1 MSAVIDTA
9 AAEGVRARH
18 SRALPAALVAAR
30 ALDWV
35 LAGAV
40 FAVAFTVYNL
50 TLAPGLTYASLDGNE
65 LATVPH
71 QLGLLH
77 SPGYP
82 FYTWIGKL
90 FTLVP
95 AGDVAHRMNLMSATG
110 GAGACALLYA
120 IVVLLTRSRPVA
132 LFAALLFSFS
142 PALWSQSVITE
153 VYAPN
158 AFMFALTVFVFLS
171 WGERLRRGM
180 GSGGR
185 DKAASLLFCGGC
197 LVFGLS
203 LGTHLSNLALA
214 PALAVYVLLLRGL
227 RPLDL
232 RTLLAGAGLFALA
245 ACQFVWL
252 PLRAD
257 TLNDGLMLRYKP
269 DDLGNIYAYV
279 FNVFS
284 EDRFAFPLS
293 ALPDRLSTY
302 AGLLSENFGVVGCG
316 LALAGAWEMA
326 RRQRKAFCFL
336 AVAYLTEI
344 AYFTQYNV
352 PDIAVFFI
360 PAHLLFAVFVGF
372 GVRWLVTATA
382 GVAPRRPAARSVL
395 SLSFCALFAVPLT
408 LQVSGGWSQ
417 NDRSGDTTV
426 RDFYQEVFRVVPE
439 GSVLLGRPG
448 VPGFDLFHHYQM
460 GSPRPK
466 IDVPQLEAPDA
477 FTAAELDG
485 RPLYLVAAPDV
496 IRHSTKGVDG
506 QALLPEELWY
516 VPVLAAPS
524 PHVSWLGGHPLTL
537 YRAQSE
543 PPPFVVPEAHPQHAV
558 GVEMD
563 GVRLLGFDIDRTR
576 VDAGGTLH
584 LRLYWEAVKPPALSF
599 YKVSLVLGDARFRET
614 HTLGFGLIERLQRE
628 GRLSAGFTFV
638 EDYRL
643 VVTSGLSE
651 GKRTLRLLTC
661 DFGTMGSREEASV
674 DLIEIDALSGGRSDV
689 SAQGD
694 GPTQQDMEAIEKA
707 YEEYREKPAQLKW

>member
-1 MSAVIDTA
+1 MSAVIETA
-9 AAEGVRARH
+9 AAEGVRARL
-18 SRALPAALVAAR
+18 SRVLPATLVSAR
-30 ALDWV
+30 ARDWV

-40 FAVAFTVYNL
+40 FAVSFAVYNL

-82 FYTWIGKL
+82 FYTWLGKL

-95 AGDVAHRMNLMSATG
+95 VGDVAYRMNLMSATG
-110 GAGACALLYA
+110 AAGACALLYA
-120 IVVLLTRSRPVA
+120 IVVLLARNRPIA

-142 PALWSQSVITE
+142 PALWSQAVITE
-153 VYAPN
+153 VYAAN
-158 AFMFALTVFVFLS
+158 AFMFALTVFLFLR

-185 DKAASLLFCGGC
+185 DTAARLLFCGGC

-214 PALAVYVLLLRGL
+214 PALAVYVFLLRRL
-227 RPLDL
+227 RPLDP

-257 TLNDGLMLRYKP
+257 TLNDELMLRYKP
-269 DDLGNIYAYV
+269 DDPGSIYAYV

-302 AGLLSENFGVVGCG
+302 AGLVSENFGIVGCG
-316 LALAGAWEMA
+316 LALAGAWEML

-336 AVAYLTEI
+336 GIAYLVEI

-360 PAHLLFAVFVGF
+360 PAHLLFAVFVAF
-372 GVRWLVTATA
+372 GVRRLFTATA
-382 GVAPRRPAARSVL
+382 GVVPRRSATRAVL

-426 RDFYQEVFRVVPE
+426 KDFYQEVIRAVPE
-439 GSVLLGRPG
+439 NSVLLGRPG
-448 VPGFDLFHHYQM
+448 VPGFDLFHHYLT
-460 GSPRPK
+460 SNPRPSVD
-466 IDVPQLEAPDA
+466 IPQLEAPDA
-477 FTAAELDG
+477 FTAAALDG
-485 RPLYLVAAPDV
+485 RPLYLVAAPEV
-496 IRHSTKGVDG
+496 IRHSTKGLEG
-506 QALLPEELWY
+506 QALLPQDLWY

-524 PHVSWLGGHPLTL
+524 RHVSWLGGRPLTL
-537 YRAQSE
+537 YRAQTE
-543 PPPFVVPEAHPQHAV
+543 PPPFVLGEAHPQHAV

-563 GVRLLGFDIDRTR
+563 GVRFLGFDIDRER
-576 VDAGGTLH
+576 VAAGGTLH
-584 LRLYWEAVKPPALSF
+584 LRLYWQAVKPPALSF

-614 HTLGFGLIERLQRE
+614 HTLGFGLIERVQRE
-628 GRLSAGFTFV
+628 GRFSAGFTFV

-643 VVTSGLSE
+643 VVASGLSE
-651 GKRTLRLLTC
+651 GKHTLRLLTC

-674 DLIEIDALSGGRSDV
+674 DLIEIDVVR
-689 SAQGD
+689 
-694 GPTQQDMEAIEKA
+694 P
-707 YEEYREKPAQLKW
+707 